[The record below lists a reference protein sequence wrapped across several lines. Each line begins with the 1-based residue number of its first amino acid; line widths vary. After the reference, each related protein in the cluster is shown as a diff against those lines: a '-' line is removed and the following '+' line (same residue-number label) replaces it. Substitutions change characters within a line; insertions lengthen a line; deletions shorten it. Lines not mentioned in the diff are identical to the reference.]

1 MSRLRILFA
10 ALLIASG
17 SAAPAIA
24 QRGGDDRSFA
34 GFQVSRATAVDIA
47 RAQGVQ
53 EVLRVEA
60 RRGVWRV
67 EGRTAQGQ
75 KMTVE
80 VDGMTGAVVRVD
92 RSGR

>member
-67 EGRTAQGQ
+67 EGRSSEGQ